1 MRAHYEKTIALALI
15 GFTVG
20 ILCLT
25 FIGMALVF
33 PVASNVGGYFAALS
47 ASLLFGALAAY
58 AVARGIG
65 RRFAQI
71 DRSIGQLVTATEEI
85 GQGDFDKRLSA
96 DNDGKAGQMAAAFN
110 AFVDKIAEI
119 INRVS
124 HGSRDVS
131 KAAQRFKHSSSAI
144 AESVN
149 DVDCRLSLT
158 ATFSENIAVSAGNMA
173 RSIEEASGNVSSVS
187 ASVYEL
193 STNINTVA
201 ASAEQASTNMV
212 GINHSFDRIAQDINT
227 VANSAE
233 KMSVSMSEIAKNA
246 QNAMRIS
253 ADASA
258 SAQETLTVMNQLSET
273 AKKIGRV
280 VKLIDSIAGQT
291 NMLALNATIEAASAG
306 EAGKGFAVVAG
317 EIKDLAQQTA
327 EANNEIADQIEQ
339 IQNFAAQALHHTQ
352 SVNTVI
358 HKVAEIN
365 QAIDASVEQ
374 QSSSANAITEA
385 VDGIAGASKESVLN
399 LQEATKGLK
408 EITRSAAEASL
419 ASRNSAKALQEA
431 ATGVKEAASSS
442 AEVSSSIEKVNNN
455 LHAIRSTLGKIMQE
469 VAASHK
475 NADEVSA
482 LADRLAHGV
491 QAFGVKEPGYD
502 DTAQL
507 GNKRL
512 DGDSPL
518 MPQISHAPQAQQIG
532 YGETT
537 DSGSAS
543 DGPLIVWDLALY
555 SVGIKEIDRQHGILV
570 QLINRLD
577 QGVKR
582 KISKGTLEDIVNYL
596 ADYTVFHF
604 GYEEKL
610 MSDNHYAGLAGHKVV
625 HQKFVD
631 KVLQYQNQLKTQDAA
646 VVASEILEFLKSWLL
661 DHIQKTDK
669 QYAAVLNAKGV
680 Y

>member
-1 MRAHYEKTIALALI
+1 MHVEKNISLLLI

-20 ILCLT
+20 LLT
-25 FIGMALVF
+25 LTLVGVALVF
-33 PVASNVGGYFAALS
+33 PVSANVGGYVAL
-47 ASLLFGALAAY
+47 LLTAEALGAGVAY
-58 AVARGIG
+58 GVARGIG
-65 RRFAQI
+65 RRFVQTDEAVV
-71 DRSIGQLVTATEEI
+71 RLATTMTEV
-85 GQGDFDKRLSA
+85 GNGAFDKRLSGENIGQIGQIVSSFNA
-96 DNDGKAGQMAAAFN
+96 YAEKIAGIFQRVDQGTRDVGKA
-110 AFVDKIAEI
+110 VRKL
-119 INRVS
+119 
-124 HGSRDVS
+124 
-131 KAAQRFKHSSSAI
+131 KLSSMAI
-144 AESVN
+144 AETAN

-158 ATFSENIAVSAGNMA
+158 ATFSENIAVSASNMA
-173 RSIEEASGNVSSVS
+173 NSIEEASGNVSSVS

-212 GINHSFDRIAQDINT
+212 GINHSFDRISQDINT

-233 KMSVSMSEIAKNA
+233 KMSVSMSEITKNA

-253 ADASA
+253 ADATA
-258 SAQETLTVMNQLSET
+258 SAQETLTAMNQLSET

-339 IQNFAAQALHHTQ
+339 IQNYAAQALQHTQ

-358 HKVAEIN
+358 HNVADIN
-365 QAIDASVEQ
+365 RAIDASVEQ

-419 ASRNSAKALQEA
+419 ASRNSAKTLQEA
-431 ATGVKEAASSS
+431 ATGVKEAANSS

-455 LHAIRSTLGKIMQE
+455 LHAIRSALGKIMQE
-469 VAASHK
+469 VAVSHG
-475 NADEVSA
+475 NADEVAKLVDKLARCSEGLKVKGQSSVGMVVFDDQP
-482 LADRLAHGV
+482 LAD
-491 QAFGVKEPGYD
+491 
-502 DTAQL
+502 
-507 GNKRL
+507 
-512 DGDSPL
+512 DSP
-518 MPQISHAPQAQQIG
+518 MIPQFPQAPQTAKIG
-532 YGETT
+532 YA
-537 DSGSAS
+537 DSAES
-543 DGPLIVWDLALY
+543 DAHTAGRPLIVWDLTVY

-577 QGVKR
+577 QGIKR

-610 MSDNHYAGLAGHKVV
+610 MADNQYPGLAAHKEV
-625 HQKFVD
+625 HKGFVN
-631 KVLQYQNQLKTQDAA
+631 KVLQYQNQLKTQDTTQ
-646 VVASEILEFLKSWLL
+646 VASEILDFLKDWLL

-669 QYAAVLNAKGV
+669 QYGMALNAKGV

>member
-1 MRAHYEKTIALALI
+1 MHSHYEKNIPLALI

-20 ILCLT
+20 ILALT
-25 FIGMALVF
+25 FTAIALVL
-33 PVASNVGGYFAALS
+33 PVSVNTSGYVATLAI
-47 ASLLFGALAAY
+47 SLLFGSLAAY
-58 AVARGIG
+58 AMARSIG
-65 RRFAQI
+65 RRFQQI
-71 DRSIGQLVTATEEI
+71 DRSIGQLVAATQEI

-96 DNDGKAGQMAAAFN
+96 DNDGQTGQMAAAFN
-110 AFVDKIAEI
+110 AFVDKIADV
-119 INRVS
+119 INHVGLGAREVS
-124 HGSRDVS
+124 T
-131 KAAQRFKHSSSAI
+131 AAQRLKLSSTAI
-144 AESVN
+144 AESAN

-201 ASAEQASTNMV
+201 SSAEQASTNMV

-227 VANSAE
+227 VADSAE

-253 ADASA
+253 SDASA
-258 SAQETLTVMNQLSET
+258 SAQETLTAMNQLSET

-306 EAGKGFAVVAG
+306 DAGKGFAVVAG

-339 IQNFAAQALHHTQ
+339 IQNFAAQALQHTQ
-352 SVNTVI
+352 SVNAVI

-365 QAIDASVEQ
+365 QAIDTSVEQ
-374 QSSSANAITEA
+374 QSSSANAVTAA

-431 ATGVKEAASSS
+431 ATGVKEAASAS

-455 LHAIRSTLGKIMQE
+455 LHAIRSTLGKIMQD
-469 VAASHK
+469 VAVSHK
-475 NADEVSA
+475 NADEVSG
-482 LADRLAHGV
+482 LADRLAHCANGFS
-491 QAFGVKEPGYD
+491 AKEQNYQD
-502 DTAQL
+502 AVFF

-512 DGDSPL
+512 D
-518 MPQISHAPQAQQIG
+518 
-532 YGETT
+532 
-537 DSGSAS
+537 SGSAVLPQIAPAPQVPQIGTVEKA
-543 DGPLIVWDLALY
+543 DIGNTYDVPLIVWDLTLY

-577 QGVKR
+577 QGLKR

-610 MSDNHYAGLAGHKVV
+610 MADNHYPNLEAHKKV

-631 KVLQYQNQLKTQDAA
+631 KVVQYQNQLKTQDTT
-646 VVASEILEFLKSWLL
+646 VVAGEILEFLKSWLL

-669 QYAAVLNAKGV
+669 QYGTVLNAKGI